1 MKNNRLL
8 LLLFLLL
15 PLCCAKAQSPVYYTD
30 EDIQIYELFMKSWE
44 KKRNYPVGDLM
55 TGTAGFFLSCP
66 YVASTL
72 EKEPE
77 ELVVNF
83 REMDCMTLVETVT
96 ALVRTLQSGDA
107 SFDNYC
113 HTLQNVRYRDGVINA
128 YTDRLHYTT
137 DWIFENERKGIVKD
151 VTKEIGGK
159 PLTMN
164 LSFMSTHSDSYKQ
177 LKEHPEY
184 IRKIAEKEQEI
195 NSREYYFIPED
206 EINVCSSGIK
216 NGDIVC
222 FVTSIKGL
230 DISHV
235 GIISKTKDKLSFYH
249 ASSSQKKV
257 VLNEEPLLDYVQSI
271 KRNSGIMILRP
282 QPFH

>member
-1 MKNNRLL
+1 MK
-8 LLLFLLL
+8 
-15 PLCCAKAQSPVYYTD
+15 
-30 EDIQIYELFMKSWE
+30 IYELFMKSWE
-44 KKRNYPVGDLM
+44 KKRNYLVGDLM
-55 TGTAGFFLSCP
+55 TGTARFFLSCP

-113 HTLQNVRYRDGVINA
+113 HTLKNIRYRDGVIND

-164 LSFMSTHSDSYKQ
+164 LSFMSTHPDSYKQ

-184 IRKIAEKEQEI
+184 VCKIAEKEQEI
-195 NSREYYFIPED
+195 NSREYYYIPEN
-206 EINVCSSGIK
+206 EINARASGIK

-235 GIISKTKDKLSFYH
+235 GIISKTKDRLSFYH

-257 VLNEEPLLDYVQSI
+257 VLNEEPLQDYVQSI